1 MARNKRPHAF
11 SVFFPAAALHAAL
24 IVPLT
29 LFAVYIEPGWPPGL
43 LGAGHGHELIFGFAL
58 ALVAGY
64 TLGPQPRRTLWLL
77 LSLWLAARAGWLL
90 APQTWP
96 VQLASPAFA
105 LVLAWL
111 VVPKFQAAKKWRNRI
126 TGPLILAICL
136 LPVLWFLNDNLLSQP
151 WFRWRVEPATLMHT
165 GVLCLLLLMTFMG
178 GRLIAPAAAGTL
190 EKKGIALE
198 ARVQPRVEAALLALL
213 LAAALLYMSTA
224 ARPLVGLLLMT
235 AAVLIAVRTL
245 RWKLWHCPERP
256 DLLIL
261 ALGYGWL
268 AVGSLTTG
276 VTLLAGA
283 APAASLHLI
292 TIGALG
298 TLSGNIM
305 LRLHFQRRERRPP
318 PWWASLSLGA
328 LMAIAALARYR
339 AGATP
344 YSEPWLLWLS
354 AGSWS
359 GGYLLVALLMFTYPV
374 NPVPGPQKAG

>member
-11 SVFFPAAALHAAL
+11 SVFFPAAGIHAAL

-29 LFAVYIEPGWPPGL
+29 LFAVYIRPGWPPGL
-43 LGAGHGHELIFGFAL
+43 LAAGHGHELIFGFAL

-77 LSLWLAARAGWLL
+77 LSLWLAARASWLL
-90 APQTWP
+90 APDLWP
-96 VQLASPAFA
+96 AQLASPAFA

-126 TGPLILAICL
+126 TGPLILVICL
-136 LPVLWFLNDNLLSQP
+136 LPLLWFLNEHLLSQP
-151 WFRWRVEPATLMHT
+151 LLRWRIEPTTLMHV

-190 EKKGIALE
+190 EKKGIALD
-198 ARVQPRVEAALLALL
+198 ARVQPRVEAALLVLL
-213 LAAALLYMSTA
+213 LAAALLYLAPS
-224 ARPLVGLLLMT
+224 ARPVAGLLLVT
-235 AAVLIAVRTL
+235 AALLIAVRTL

-256 DLLIL
+256 DLLVL

-268 AVGSLTTG
+268 AAGSLMTG
-276 VTLLAGA
+276 IALLTVAT
-283 APAASLHLI
+283 PAASLHLI

-298 TLSGNIM
+298 TLSSNIM

-318 PWWASLSLGA
+318 PAWASVSLGA
-328 LMAIAALARYR
+328 LMAIAALARYT
-339 AGATP
+339 AGAAP

-354 AGSWS
+354 AGAWS
-359 GGYLLVALLMFTYPV
+359 SGYLLVTILMFLYPLD
-374 NPVPGPQKAG
+374 PIPGQKKAG